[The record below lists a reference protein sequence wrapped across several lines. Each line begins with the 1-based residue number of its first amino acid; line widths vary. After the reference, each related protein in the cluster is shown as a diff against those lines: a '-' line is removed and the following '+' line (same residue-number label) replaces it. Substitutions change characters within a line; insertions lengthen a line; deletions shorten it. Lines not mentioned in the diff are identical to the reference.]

1 MINPLDG
8 LKCCACEVN
17 TDNFKSMHPLLQW
30 GGVANNVNPESIKVI
45 ILSDVA
51 LPVPLLIQTFLDLF
65 GTMAFAVTG
74 AFKAIEHKSDVVGI
88 IILATITGV
97 AGGVLRDIV
106 FGRIPPVAVI
116 NPLYLIITVTTGIA
130 LFFLYRTLKTHWNL
144 FLKFDA
150 IGLGVFTVIGATFAY
165 NLVGLNFLAMAF
177 AGLLTA
183 VGGGILRDVFV
194 NEVPIVFVKE
204 LYASASF
211 IGVVIFFGLLA
222 GGIDQNVAAMPSI
235 VAVTALRLLA
245 MKYNW
250 NLPRPKI

>member
-1 MINPLDG
+1 
-8 LKCCACEVN
+8 
-17 TDNFKSMHPLLQW
+17 MHSLLQW
-30 GGVANNVNPESIKVI
+30 GGIGWHHRVI
-45 ILSDVA
+45 ALSDV
-51 LPVPLLIQTFLDLF
+51 LPVPQLIQALDLF

-74 AFKAIEHKSDVVGI
+74 AFKAVEHKSDIVGV

-97 AGGVLRDIV
+97 AGGVFRDIV
-106 FGRIPPVAVI
+106 FGRIPPLAIV
-116 NPLYLIITVTTGIA
+116 NPLYLIITVATGVAI
-130 LFFLYRTLKTHWNL
+130 FFLYRALKKHWNL

-165 NLVGLNFLAMAF
+165 DLFGPNFLAMAF
-177 AGLLTA
+177 AGLITA
-183 VGGGILRDVFV
+183 IGGGVLRDVFV

-222 GGIDQNVAAMPSI
+222 AGADLNIATIPSI

-245 MKYNW
+245 MRYNW
-250 NLPRPKI
+250 NLPSPKT